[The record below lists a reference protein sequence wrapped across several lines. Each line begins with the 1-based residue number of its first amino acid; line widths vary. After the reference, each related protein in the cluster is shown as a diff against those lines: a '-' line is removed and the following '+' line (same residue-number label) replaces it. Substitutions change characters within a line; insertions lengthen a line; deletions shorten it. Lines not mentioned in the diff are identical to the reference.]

1 MPSQPVWLYQGEFF
15 REAML
20 QIIFM
25 ENKMEWKRNENTLF

>member
-1 MPSQPVWLYQGEFF
+1 MPIQPVWLYQGEFLW
-15 REAML
+15 EAML